1 MVSRKAPACPICD
14 STEYVLRQGEYFCR
28 MCNTQSQELGM
39 ETIMDDETV
48 PGGLQMCDQIS
59 VGSKGKKKSDKER
72 KRRRALLE
80 AETWSTA
87 ELFSFV
93 LRGWILE
100 IRKLGID
107 VEIAVLQLWSLYL
120 RYININQSY
129 FSVVNATP
137 PPSTFVCQSVCP
149 KNKPA

>member
-1 MVSRKAPACPICD
+1 MYIYRYLNRFSLNPTLTMVSRKAPACPICD

-59 VGSKGKKKSDKER
+59 VGSRSKGKRSSDKER
-72 KRRRALLE
+72 KRRRELVE
-80 AETWSTA
+80 AENWSTA

-93 LRGWILE
+93 LRGWVLE
-100 IRKLGID
+100 MKKLGFD

-120 RYININQSY
+120 R
-129 FSVVNATP
+129 
-137 PPSTFVCQSVCP
+137 
-149 KNKPA
+149 